1 MTEITVPTFSS
12 NSGSDIQANYVSE
25 LWKKIEKNELR
36 NEKAERKVDLLF
48 SEYNNVLAPYDKKL
62 GNARCAWVKHLLS
75 FLTAKE
81 LKKDTQ
87 NRLMQVIEHE
97 LSDFYQLPFFYD
109 MDEVHSLSTEYD
121 AYHDKV
127 FRKEKQKALD
137 AACSEFEN
145 AMKDMFGEDIDL
157 PHTKIRETL
166 ASGNRFDLESLMDS
180 ISASFFE
187 HHAEATSEWE
197 QSEDEWH
204 DFEFD
209 YFDSEEDDALN
220 IKEMFRG
227 TQLNKMYKRI
237 ASVIHPDKETDPLKK
252 EEKHRL
258 MQTLAAAKRDNDV
271 MTLVRMFTK
280 YVPDA
285 ECFLDETTLL
295 RMEHL
300 LEMRIRELNRLH
312 RDIFNNQGFKSI
324 VWKEFS
330 ATSKKK
336 TQAKMQEHITMVE
349 NSITTLQKRIR
360 KLDSLKQLNKY
371 LKSLSLRS
379 SYL

>member
-1 MTEITVPTFSS
+1 MTEITVPTFSLS
-12 NSGSDIQANYVSE
+12 DGSDIQANYLSE

-48 SEYNNVLAPYDKKL
+48 LEYNKVLDPYDKKL
-62 GNARCAWVKHLLS
+62 GSTRCAWVKHLLS

-81 LKKDTQ
+81 LKKNTQ
-87 NRLMQVIEHE
+87 SRLMKVIEHE
-97 LSDFYQLPFFYD
+97 LSDFYQLPFFYN
-109 MDEVHSLSTEYD
+109 MDEVHALSAEYD

-137 AACSEFEN
+137 TACSEFES
-145 AMKDMFGEDIDL
+145 AMKAMLGEDIDL
-157 PHTKIRETL
+157 PHKKIRETL
-166 ASGNRFDLESLMDS
+166 ASGNRFNLESLIDS
-180 ISASFFE
+180 ISAAFFE
-187 HHAEATSEWE
+187 HHAEATLESE
-197 QSEDEWH
+197 QREDEWH

-258 MQTLAAAKRDNDV
+258 MQTLAVAKRDNDV

-280 YVPDA
+280 YVPGAD
-285 ECFLDETTLL
+285 CLLDETTLL

-300 LEMRIRELNRLH
+300 LEMRIRELNRTH

-336 TQAKMQEHITMVE
+336 TQAKMQEHIVMAE
-349 NSITTLQKRIR
+349 DSIAALQKRMG
-360 KLDSLKQLNKY
+360 KLDSIKQLNKY
-371 LKSLSLRS
+371 LKSLSFRP
-379 SYL
+379 SYQ